1 MARTVRN
8 GNRVSFVLDDEE
20 EKIYQQVQAEAAA
33 NTDVSSLMTET
44 RNQYNRIYQNANSD
58 QYADRDARIGLQKDL
73 YAYEANLRRLN
84 ALGYDM
90 SDAISGVPE
99 IQKAVS
105 ARTRLFTQF
114 DDEADY
120 NGWKKFGQMS
130 DAEQAKAY
138 DSLQKEAGF
147 YALHGD
153 TKKQSE
159 IETDLKWLRR
169 RGGNGVQASIR
180 LQGYRDN
187 HARIADAQKQ
197 MEALQRQID
206 DIENDDTFGA
216 YHPEYSD
223 LKKQRD
229 ELQKQIEAMQA
240 DVNRYVY
247 GHAYQDEEGNDHW
260 ISLTQD
266 EAYQLSLKPDFES
279 VSANRDFNNPTQE
292 QLQSYDSNYAN
303 NSARISDALTAG
315 GYYDEEGNL
324 HDITGAIV
332 PTQTDESPVN
342 DKLGIYLSAGEE
354 GRTEAYNILSASN
367 GNSQNTW
374 ANIVQEGDAN
384 GWGELTDTEIAIYYY
399 LLNEVNQESA
409 YKYLEDMTTE
419 LTYRETKK
427 RADAINE
434 ADGLEKLAY
443 NIAAIPASTF
453 GGIPAFIEDA
463 ARIIQGKNVNPYS
476 RAHAAQ
482 NSANAIISSTAQDI
496 NDATGNKT
504 VLGHSLGDI
513 YQDLM
518 SLGNNVLGIA
528 TTGFAYPAI
537 MLTNAA
543 SSEVRDLYERGASK
557 EQIAAGAVL
566 AGAAEYIFERF
577 SIEHLFALGKS
588 KSLKTFLKN
597 AIYQAGF
604 EFEEEAATE
613 LANIISDTIVM
624 KSQSEWD
631 LSIQE
636 YMNNGA
642 SKSEATW
649 KAVCE
654 DAMRI
659 WKAGVGGALSGLILG
674 GGYSYGE
681 YRAYNSDML
690 NQGQQIMDS
699 GQYDA
704 VKALALDMAQNAEY
718 GKSGTKL
725 GKYANKVDAK
735 INQAN
740 ELKDSD
746 VMKDAT
752 RMAGKLYDRADTL
765 RQQQNTADIQS
776 ALQDKGLGKREAKK
790 AAEVIGA
797 AIESG
802 DFSSKE
808 IQGLMSRQE
817 VSDAVDEILSDEK
830 SGINRRNANHNL
842 AMLGYKLNDE
852 GKVVPLTG
860 EPEEN
865 ASDEKETETIRNL
878 EANKD
883 APVDLPDG
891 ISGKVNGIKY
901 ENGVLNA
908 SVTTESGET
917 VSVPV
922 EDVSMS
928 REQEDL
934 VAVSKQFGADAPAVY
949 AAYQPGIGVA
959 EYGAA
964 MKLARDYGYTGVS
977 MNYAESSDGLS
988 ALHPSQIKIAYESGA
1003 AAWTKKSEQTI
1014 RKQKK
1019 GTVFENRKPGKVSMK
1034 GGTVEGV
1041 NYKAVD
1047 VNGLTAQQK
1056 AAVRDITRLAQV
1068 TGINF
1073 VFYQSEKNSA
1083 GKYSGANGI
1092 YKGNTIFL
1100 DINAGATDSVTQAAI
1115 LRTAAHEM
1123 THFIERFNKT
1133 EYRAIQEFFLQNLEA
1148 YKGNTID
1155 MLVAEKQARSK
1166 EPLSFQ
1172 NAVSEIIADGCEMM
1186 LKDTK
1191 IMELL
1196 ASEHESIA
1204 RKISRWLK
1212 KWVEDLKTAFT
1223 GVEAVHK
1230 ESRLMIQQAEKLQEM
1245 WDNALMQALRN
1256 RDQNI
1261 DTANSE
1267 TDSLIPGKEGT
1278 VYAENGDPVA
1288 HSTEDGTV
1296 QLSTR
1301 TYEEEGREAFRAYLE
1316 KCVSSNR
1323 LTEAEM
1329 QEMIDGIEDIYQTC
1343 KNFKDKYAPF
1353 GAWSDAEVIRDTYG
1367 KPVFSVVTPNGEY
1380 KMNLDFSLVCKKRR
1394 TLDAVFNEMA
1404 KRGIIDDFELGQK
1417 SVVKINEIIR
1427 KYGLETACALC
1438 FVDAK
1443 RFRQASMAD
1452 SFVNLY
1458 NELVESLVPEDQRGR
1473 IGSFNFAGN
1482 DRVSDVSGGID
1493 TWSDSDLDFSHIDS
1507 VMEQYGKGT
1516 VEYKSAKYIK
1526 ENAEARRLL
1535 HRGDFMSSKGF
1546 DAVKSQ
1552 NRNILSLYNSK
1563 KGTGGPK
1570 AAFGDVQYMNE
1581 IIKKARFWT
1590 PKKAYAVGGVRI
1602 QSFSDYVPRMVF
1614 DYVQMV
1620 YDLAATKLPA
1630 HAYTKEALFA
1640 KQFGLT
1646 GIKINMSLIPA
1657 IAKDGIAPGLDKDG
1671 NYVWA
1676 GESFDFDTAKE
1687 IQNAEGYSENCGTIC
1702 VGVSYAHIVK
1712 LLSDPDIR
1720 MVIPY
1725 HKSGLNPIV
1734 AHMNKISEF
1743 TDYTSLSTNPGGC
1756 QNTMDKN
1763 GKKVEKDFDF
1773 NSALRRTGDP
1783 NAAVKEYLAWCD
1795 KNEYTAKFN
1804 EFRWHENYY
1813 KLIEDFTLYDGN
1825 GQYVPQRAVKAVF
1838 PTDSSAFGSMKK
1850 LIEAGLQEDAI
1861 IEGKRDKSLS
1871 AIVDEIEQTLPKT
1884 EDEIPETEVVQA
1896 DRDLESEL
1904 ADAGIKHSDRDS
1916 DGNALSTYQQKFFAD
1931 SKARDKNGNLK
1942 LLFHGTTSGGFT
1954 VFDPKFS
1961 DDGISLFASDN
1972 INMSAT
1978 YAGRTGNVV
1987 LPKGKPKILR
1997 WTERNTSSG
2006 NGQTGVYKVYFNL
2019 TNPLIIDGRGQN
2031 WDRVSLGEYD
2041 DVTFRVTQ
2049 ASGNSRYDSP
2059 VNVEITTNGRK
2070 RIATYESVQDMRSAI
2085 ERVYGRSIASTLN
2098 HMTAKSVSSGDVNI
2112 EYNVHFDPETKREA
2126 ATYTTRELAAQ
2137 AKNDG
2142 YDGVIL
2148 TNIMDSGKYGKRSDA
2163 ERGSVYIAFSSEQV
2177 KSVDNK
2183 KPTRN
2188 PDIRYSERDTDS
2200 VSNRSLLANALESA
2214 VQNDIE
2220 RKRLEEYR
2228 GKIDMLNAEE
2238 QKLSELRSE
2247 IRDLSFAK
2255 GTKDTKRIKSLQFE
2269 ANQTANRINTIDR
2282 QLLRLEAA
2290 KPLQNVLQRE
2300 KEMAYKRAEQ
2310 KGKEALAAYRL
2321 KSEVKQ
2327 SEIIRDYRETKS
2339 ALRGQKS
2346 DTAVIEKEFIRI
2358 AKAYEKLDAKTTAKI
2373 GKDTKTIADLKA
2385 ALKEESKKH
2394 RADQKTWETE
2404 FNRLLREYEAADR
2417 SIDKLHA
2424 KIERQKQVAEKRA
2437 YDRKRSAVR
2446 EKIKNVVNDLNQYLL
2461 KGNKEKHVMI
2471 GMQKAVAEA
2480 LDAINMDTV
2489 GAEERIAKLTQEM
2502 MKAKSQEKI
2511 QEIARK
2517 IANIQE
2523 RGDNMKRRLESLKSA
2538 YAEIKGSD
2546 DLLIANAHDDVI
2558 DRKLES
2564 VIESVG
2570 DTSLRDMTLDQLEDV
2585 YDMYKMVLTN
2595 IRNANKAFKAAKS
2608 QDIAVLGNDVMMEV
2622 EAAGGKRQYRLAGTD
2637 RLSEFNWNNLN
2648 PVYAFERIGSKT
2660 FAELFNNVRSGEDT
2674 WAKDITEAKEFSD
2687 SMKKKYGYNKWNFDK
2702 QYHFKSS
2709 AGVDFSLTLDQ
2720 IMSLYAYSK
2729 RKQADDHLE
2738 KGGFVYDSNVEVV
2751 EKKHGIPVKYK
2762 VNIATA
2768 HNISKEILSDITG
2781 ILNEDQKS
2789 FADEMQ
2795 SYLSTTMGEKGN
2807 EVSLEMYGIK
2817 LFKEK
2822 AYFPLKSAK
2831 QFLFEQNEIAEE
2843 VRVKNSGFTKDVK
2856 PHANNPIILTGFM
2869 DAWANHVNDMSMY
2882 HAFVLPL
2889 EDFNRVFNY
2898 NTPRAGSQ
2906 NKNSVKEFIQNAYG
2920 PQAVNYVSQLL
2931 KDLNGGARRDPRESA
2946 GKALVGRFKKAAVFA
2961 SASVVIQQPS
2971 AIGRAL
2977 ALINPKYF
2985 DFNPKLIQ
2993 HKKLWAE
3000 VKKYAP
3006 VAIIKEMGYFDTDM
3020 GMSTVDYIKGDKS
3033 IMDKADEW
3041 LSKAPALA
3049 DELTWCHIWTAVK
3062 RETLAKNKG
3071 MDIKSDEFLQKV
3083 GKRFTE
3089 VIVKTQVY
3097 DSVLSRS
3104 ANMRS
3109 KNLYMNMITSFMA
3122 EQTTSFNMLQSAAW
3136 DLKRGYKGKAAQTFG
3151 SVMASVVLNALLVSL
3166 VYAARDDDEDE
3177 TWMEKYF
3184 SSLAT
3189 ELVEGV
3195 NPITYIPI
3203 AKDIWSLLQGYD
3215 VERADMSLIATASD
3229 ALAKLIKVASVD
3241 TSDMDDEALEEHGK
3255 QVTDAAWGLVDA
3267 VMSMAGIPVK
3277 NVRRDVMA
3285 AINTYKTVNN
3295 GLSNNKTSFWN
3306 EIAES
3311 VKKSTP
3317 VWIWLPDKKKG
3328 DKLYEAIVSGDKS
3341 YQARIESLY
3350 DSQNAIDSARV
3361 KALRDNDP
3369 RILEAATAAFNGD
3382 PGERVRIAR
3391 EIIAEGRFSQDDV
3404 IRAINAEINKLE
3416 RAANGESESEKSSPK
3431 LYDMND
3437 YYDAIMIGDKA
3448 TADDVKG
3455 YYLDERIAQGD
3466 SEEDALNSFESSFT
3480 STIKSEYLDGNIS
3493 RDKVMSILTTYG
3505 GSSESEAE
3513 TSIKKW
3519 DFEDEY
3525 GYSWDQRDNAY
3536 RLGDITMDE
3545 LVDYTVA
3552 IDGDAESAA
3561 KFLFDEQEIDAG
3573 TAADMLVTYS
3583 GMELDD
3589 AENKV
3594 AKWGFKNA
3602 YGYSYDDRR
3611 EAYISGAISASDLKK
3626 YLMDLG
3632 GMTSDEADE
3641 KIAVYD
3647 WRKRNPGTI
3656 LDDNDIA
3663 AYISPVEDIGFSIE
3677 ESGVSPEAFAE
3688 YRDQAIKCK
3697 GVDSDGDGKID
3708 SGSKKAQ
3715 ILLVINSLPISAEQK
3730 TALYFLN
3737 GWAASRL
3744 YEAPWY

>member
-1 MARTVRN
+1 MARAVRN

-44 RNQYNRIYQNANSD
+44 QNQYNRIYQSANSD

-73 YAYEANLRRLN
+73 YSYEANLRRLN

-90 SDAISGVPE
+90 SDEIRSVPE

-187 HARIADAQKQ
+187 QTRIADAQKQ

-266 EAYQLSLKPDFES
+266 EAYQLSMKPDFES

-303 NSARISDALTAG
+303 NSARISDTLTAG

-332 PTQTDESPVN
+332 PIQTDESPVN

-367 GNSQNTW
+367 GSSQNTW

-427 RADAINE
+427 RADAIDA

-443 NIAAIPASTF
+443 NIASVPASVF
-453 GGIPAFIEDA
+453 GGIPAFIEDT
-463 ARIIQGKNVNPYS
+463 ARSIQGKNINPYS
-476 RAHAAQ
+476 RAHALQ
-482 NSANAIISSTAQDI
+482 NSASAIRESTAQDI
-496 NDATGNKT
+496 NDATGNASL
-504 VLGHSLGDI
+504 LGITLGDV
-513 YQDLM
+513 YQAGM
-518 SLGNNVLGIA
+518 SGIDSVVGALTLGGLGYGA
-528 TTGFAYPAI
+528 AMGTG
-537 MLTNAA
+537 AA
-543 SSEVRDLYERGASK
+543 SSEAKELFDRGASR
-557 EQIAAGAVL
+557 EQIMWGSAL
-566 AGAAEYIFERF
+566 AGAAEGLFEKV
-577 SIEHLFALGKS
+577 SIDH
-588 KSLKTFLKN
+588 FLKLKSAKN
-597 AIYQAGF
+597 IGQAVKNFLLQGAV
-604 EFEEEAATE
+604 EGSEEINTE
-613 LANIISDTIVM
+613 IANTITDALVM
-624 KSQSEWD
+624 GSQSEFQ
-631 LSIQE
+631 LSIQKYLDE
-636 YMNNGA
+636 GKTQA
-642 SKSEATW
+642 EAE
-649 KAVCE
+649 ALALLDVG
-654 DAMRI
+654 I
-659 WKAGVGGALSGLILG
+659 NVWKAGVGGFISGAGMG
-674 GGYSYGE
+674 GASSIYSYAG
-681 YRAYNSDML
+681 YQSDML
-690 NQGQQIMDS
+690 NQGQQIIDN

-704 VKALALDMAQNAEY
+704 VKALALDMAQNSAY
-718 GKSGTKL
+718 GKSGEKL
-725 GKYANKVDAK
+725 GKYASKVDAK
-735 INQAN
+735 INQEN
-740 ELKDSD
+740 ELRDSGI
-746 VMKDAT
+746 MKDAA
-752 RMAGKLYDRADTL
+752 RMTGKLYDRADTL

-790 AAEVIGA
+790 TAEVIGA

-802 DFSSKE
+802 DFSSNE
-808 IQGLMSRQE
+808 VQNLMSRKE

-830 SGINRRNANHNL
+830 SGINRRNTNQNL

-852 GKVVPLTG
+852 GNVVPITG
-860 EPEEN
+860 EQKEN
-865 ASDEKETETIRNL
+865 ASDKKETETISNL

-883 APVDLPDG
+883 APVELPDG
-891 ISGKVNGIKY
+891 IIGKVNGIKY

-949 AAYQPGIGVA
+949 AAYHPGIGVA

-988 ALHPSQIKIAYESGA
+988 ALHPSQIKIAYESGE
-1003 AAWTKKSEQTI
+1003 AAWTNESEQTI
-1014 RKQKK
+1014 RNQKK

-1056 AAVRDITRLAQV
+1056 AAVRNITRLAQV

-1073 VFYQSEKNSA
+1073 VFFQSEKGA
-1083 GKYSGANGI
+1083 EGKYTGANGI
-1092 YKGNTIFL
+1092 FKGNTIFL
-1100 DINAGATDSVTQAAI
+1100 DINAGATESVTQAAI
-1115 LRTAAHEM
+1115 LRAAAHEM

-1166 EPLSFQ
+1166 EPLSFP

-1212 KWVEDLKTAFT
+1212 KWVEDLKVAFT
-1223 GVEAVHK
+1223 GVEAAHK
-1230 ESRLMIQQAEKLQEM
+1230 ESRAMIQQAEKLQEM

-1256 RDQNI
+1256 R
-1261 DTANSE
+1261 E
-1267 TDSLIPGKEGT
+1267 
-1278 VYAENGDPVA
+1278 
-1288 HSTEDGTV
+1288 
-1296 QLSTR
+1296 
-1301 TYEEEGREAFRAYLE
+1301 
-1316 KCVSSNR
+1316 
-1323 LTEAEM
+1323 
-1329 QEMIDGIEDIYQTC
+1329 
-1343 KNFKDKYAPF
+1343 
-1353 GAWSDAEVIRDTYG
+1353 
-1367 KPVFSVVTPNGEY
+1367 
-1380 KMNLDFSLVCKKRR
+1380 
-1394 TLDAVFNEMA
+1394 
-1404 KRGIIDDFELGQK
+1404 
-1417 SVVKINEIIR
+1417 
-1427 KYGLETACALC
+1427 
-1438 FVDAK
+1438 
-1443 RFRQASMAD
+1443 
-1452 SFVNLY
+1452 
-1458 NELVESLVPEDQRGR
+1458 
-1473 IGSFNFAGN
+1473 
-1482 DRVSDVSGGID
+1482 
-1493 TWSDSDLDFSHIDS
+1493 
-1507 VMEQYGKGT
+1507 
-1516 VEYKSAKYIK
+1516 
-1526 ENAEARRLL
+1526 
-1535 HRGDFMSSKGF
+1535 
-1546 DAVKSQ
+1546 
-1552 NRNILSLYNSK
+1552 RNIN
-1563 KGTGGPK
+1563 
-1570 AAFGDVQYMNE
+1570 
-1581 IIKKARFWT
+1581 
-1590 PKKAYAVGGVRI
+1590 
-1602 QSFSDYVPRMVF
+1602 
-1614 DYVQMV
+1614 
-1620 YDLAATKLPA
+1620 
-1630 HAYTKEALFA
+1630 
-1640 KQFGLT
+1640 
-1646 GIKINMSLIPA
+1646 
-1657 IAKDGIAPGLDKDG
+1657 
-1671 NYVWA
+1671 
-1676 GESFDFDTAKE
+1676 
-1687 IQNAEGYSENCGTIC
+1687 
-1702 VGVSYAHIVK
+1702 
-1712 LLSDPDIR
+1712 
-1720 MVIPY
+1720 
-1725 HKSGLNPIV
+1725 
-1734 AHMNKISEF
+1734 
-1743 TDYTSLSTNPGGC
+1743 
-1756 QNTMDKN
+1756 
-1763 GKKVEKDFDF
+1763 
-1773 NSALRRTGDP
+1773 
-1783 NAAVKEYLAWCD
+1783 
-1795 KNEYTAKFN
+1795 
-1804 EFRWHENYY
+1804 
-1813 KLIEDFTLYDGN
+1813 
-1825 GQYVPQRAVKAVF
+1825 
-1838 PTDSSAFGSMKK
+1838 
-1850 LIEAGLQEDAI
+1850 
-1861 IEGKRDKSLS
+1861 SLS
-1871 AIVDEIEQTLPKT
+1871 ATVDEIEQTLPKT
-1884 EDEIPETEVVQA
+1884 EAEIDETEVVQA
-1896 DRDLESEL
+1896 DHDLESEI
-1904 ADAGIKHSDRDS
+1904 AKAGVKAEESGRAKYSDRDS

-1931 SKARDKNGNLK
+1931 SKARDRNGNLK

-1978 YAGRTGNVV
+1978 YAGSTGNVV

-2049 ASGNSRYDSP
+2049 ASGNSRYDAP

-2098 HMTAKSVSSGDVNI
+2098 HMTAKAVSSGDVNV
-2112 EYNVHFDPETKREA
+2112 EYNVHFVPETKREA
-2126 ATYTTRELAAQ
+2126 ATYTTREIAAQ
-2137 AKNDG
+2137 AKKDG
-2142 YDGVIL
+2142 HDGVIL
-2148 TNIMDSGKYGKRSDA
+2148 TNIMDSGKYGKRSDV

-2188 PDIRYSERDTDS
+2188 PDIRYSERDTES

-2214 VQNDIE
+2214 AQNDIE
-2220 RKRLEEYR
+2220 RQRLEEYR

-2238 QKLSELRSE
+2238 QKLSELRAE
-2247 IRDLSFAK
+2247 IKELSFAK
-2255 GTKDTKRIKSLQFE
+2255 GQKDTNRIGELQFE
-2269 ANQTANRINTIDR
+2269 ANETANRINTIDE

-2300 KEMAYKRAEQ
+2300 KKLAYKRAEQ
-2310 KGKEALAAYRL
+2310 KGKEALAAYR
-2321 KSEVKQ
+2321 ERAVNKQ
-2327 SEIIRDYRETKS
+2327 REIIDRYQESRAKGVERRK
-2339 ALRGQKS
+2339 K
-2346 DTAVIEKEFIRI
+2346 TAMRH
-2358 AKAYEKLDAKTTAKI
+2358 KI
-2373 GKDTKTIADLKA
+2373 
-2385 ALKEESKKH
+2385 
-2394 RADQKTWETE
+2394 Q
-2404 FNRLLREYEAADR
+2404 
-2417 SIDKLHA
+2417 
-2424 KIERQKQVAEKRA
+2424 
-2437 YDRKRSAVR
+2437 
-2446 EKIKNVVNDLNQYLL
+2446 NVVNELNQYLL

-2502 MKAKSQEKI
+2502 MKAKSPEKI

-2523 RGDNMKRRLESLKSA
+2523 RGDNMKNRLESLKSA
-2538 YAEIKGSD
+2538 YAEIKNSD
-2546 DLLIANAHDDVI
+2546 DPMISNAHDDVI

-2585 YDMYKMVLTN
+2585 DDMYKMVLTN

-2608 QDIAVLGNDVMMEV
+2608 QDIAVLGNNVMMEV

-2637 RLSEFNWNNLN
+2637 GLSNFNWNNMK

-2660 FAELFNNVRSGEDT
+2660 FTELFNNVRSGEDT

-2687 SMKKKYGYNKWNFDK
+2687 SMKKKYGYKKWNFDK
-2702 QYHFKSS
+2702 TYTFKSS
-2709 AGVDFSLTLDQ
+2709 SGMDFSLNLEQ

-2729 RKQADDHLE
+2729 RAQAKDHLK
-2738 KGGFVYDSNVEVV
+2738 KGGIVFDPKTQVV
-2751 EKKHGIPVKYK
+2751 VKTKSGIKVKY
-2762 VNIATA
+2762 NLNEATSY
-2768 HNISKEILSDITG
+2768 NISDETLADIISKLTP
-2781 ILNEDQKS
+2781 EQKS
-2789 FADEMQ
+2789 FVDEMQ
-2795 SYLSTTMGEKGN
+2795 DYLSTTMGEKGN

-2817 LFKEK
+2817 MFKEK
-2822 AYFPLKSAK
+2822 FYFPLKSAS
-2831 QFLFEQNEIAEE
+2831 QFMAKAKEQQQGE
-2843 VRVKNSGFTKDVK
+2843 VKIKNSGFSKETVQK
-2856 PHANNPIILTGFM
+2856 ASNPIVLSGFM
-2869 DAWANHVNDMSMY
+2869 DVWSNHVNEMSMY
-2882 HAFVLPL
+2882 HAFVLPM
-2889 EDFNRVFNY
+2889 EDFYRVYNY
-2898 NTPRAGSQ
+2898 KTPTSDTMATE
-2906 NKNSVKEFIQNAYG
+2906 SVEMFLQNAYG
-2920 PQAVNYVSQLL
+2920 KGATQYIDQLL

-2985 DFNPKLIQ
+2985 DFNPKIIQ

-3122 EQTTSFNMLQSAAW
+3122 EPTTSFNMLQSAAW

-3184 SSLAT
+3184 SSLVT
-3189 ELVEGV
+3189 ELVDGA

-3215 VERADMSLIATASD
+3215 VERADMTLFSAVTKSLTNLVRA
-3229 ALAKLIKVASVD
+3229 VSVD
-3241 TSDMDDEALEEHGK
+3241 TSDMDEDALEEHGK
-3255 QVTDAAWGLVDA
+3255 QVTEAAWGLVDA
-3267 VMSMAGIPVK
+3267 VMSMTGIPVK

-3311 VKKSTP
+3311 VKKSLP
-3317 VWIWLPDKKKG
+3317 VWGWLPDEKKG
-3328 DKLYEAIVSGDKS
+3328 DKLYEAIISGDKA
-3341 YQARIESLY
+3341 YQERIEAMY

-3404 IRAINAEINKLE
+3404 IRAINAEITKLE

-3431 LYDMND
+3431 FYDMND

-3448 TADDVKG
+3448 TADDVKE

-3525 GYSWDQRDNAY
+3525 GYSWDQRDNAF

-3583 GMELDD
+3583 KMELDD

-3594 AKWGFKNA
+3594 ARWEFKNK

-3611 EAYISGAISASDLKK
+3611 EAYISGAISASDLKAS
-3626 YLMDLG
+3626 LMDLG

-3647 WRKRNPGTI
+3647 WRKRNPGTD

-3688 YRDQAIKCK
+3688 YRDQASKCK

-3744 YEAPWY
+3744 YEAPWH